1 MLKARV
7 HIDVD
12 LNSRLEFILEEYDY
26 ILKDEKDI
34 KGMLAKIDNYVDR
47 KDNASWSTLI
57 ER

>member
-34 KGMLAKIDNYVDR
+34 NSMLAKIDNYVDR